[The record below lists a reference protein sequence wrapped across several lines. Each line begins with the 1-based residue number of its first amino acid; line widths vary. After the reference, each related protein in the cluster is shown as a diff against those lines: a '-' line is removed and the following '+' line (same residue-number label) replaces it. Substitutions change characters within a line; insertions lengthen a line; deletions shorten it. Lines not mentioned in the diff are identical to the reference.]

1 MKTWTPSEQYR
12 KVAEANREYY
22 AITAQ
27 MYDTSETC
35 VTNRYVQEQLEVD
48 LDRIVALIGRPIQE
62 IHVLDACGGTGNV
75 ALKLLRRGLRVS
87 ISDISAEQLEI
98 FRKKCERENFSPQII
113 RGEIG
118 ELLRQDQVHYTL
130 IIFSSA
136 LHHLENISEILR
148 LAFDRLEPGGLLFTV
163 FDPTAT
169 EKHKKISRAVLRAE
183 YVVFKIVGQTRDLP
197 FALARYLRR
206 RISACNRQ
214 GSNDKQALELSENTF
229 GVLAEYHV
237 ENGIDDIALVEEL
250 GRMGYQVVWHIRYPD
265 GRYLLTRQLI
275 GLLKD
280 ATQFK
285 LLLRR
290 PLM

>member
-1 MKTWTPSEQYR
+1 MKTWTPSEQYH

-136 LHHLENISEILR
+136 LHHLENISE
-148 LAFDRLEPGGLLFTV
+148 FLF
-163 FDPTAT
+163 
-169 EKHKKISRAVLRAE
+169 
-183 YVVFKIVGQTRDLP
+183 
-197 FALARYLRR
+197 
-206 RISACNRQ
+206 
-214 GSNDKQALELSENTF
+214 LSF
-229 GVLAEYHV
+229 V
-237 ENGIDDIALVEEL
+237 
-250 GRMGYQVVWHIRYPD
+250 R
-265 GRYLLTRQLI
+265 
-275 GLLKD
+275 
-280 ATQFK
+280 F
-285 LLLRR
+285 
-290 PLM
+290 